1 MTVKEI
7 AEYIIKNY
15 EDSCLAYNSRHH
27 DYSDEELAKECED
40 YFYHEKLN
48 WCSCGDPEAAKRCI
62 RDYLDIINLD
72 YDNREQFVAAY
83 ELKKAD
89 MKKRFGATYVY
100 DNELLLCLAYAMDG
114 AGFTEHGGSIGGAWL
129 TDEGKMFLFLLKMN
143 KELDEAEESE

>member
-7 AEYIIKNY
+7 AEHIIKNY

-27 DYSDEELAKECED
+27 DYSDEELAKECEA

-72 YDNREQFVAAY
+72 YDNREQFMAAY
-83 ELKKAD
+83 EQKQAD

-114 AGFTEHGGSIGGAWL
+114 AGFTEHGSSIGGAWL
-129 TDEGKMFLFLLKMN
+129 TDEGKMFLFLLKTD